1 MNRDIPTRARPAV
14 RPSGS
19 PAGRPEPRYRLPD
32 QRHWIKV
39 FVTGLLLVAFGSL
52 EFLAGKPEISNI
64 FNDPVFAAYWVMA
77 GIPTIL
83 VGLILR
89 TWGSR

>member
-1 MNRDIPTRARPAV
+1 MNRGIPTPAPHLSPRA
-14 RPSGS
+14 SS
-19 PAGRPEPRYRLPD
+19 SSKKLEPKYRLPD

-39 FVTGLLLVAFGSL
+39 FAAGLILVAFGSL

-77 GIPTIL
+77 GIPTI
-83 VGLILR
+83 VIGLILR